1 MSLSSSPSPF
11 KLDEVVLLEREHIT
25 LSLSPIFFWRRLVS
39 DYPRNLC
46 GRMRPLDSILWW
58 SRNLKKTMMM
68 YQTSLN
74 HTITPKQYDPN
85 RLRVR
90 DYRSRPNRRLYS
102 STTQRSDDEFNEI
115 TSLLGGK
122 EWGEYEVDDLIELVA
137 VIDEE
142 GEDEGE
148 KYYFEIVQKS
158 INDSGVSFIG
168 YIDGLEYQLDIS
180 KTVEEAR
187 LHTRDGGGGNFSS
200 SVPKELLNFCPEF
213 EILHKDLTTANK
225 YPVFN
230 SSRHKRTIR
239 VDWVKHE
246 KITDLAALKTK
257 ASENPDFWSLGTTPS
272 QPPLTAIE
280 RLTLNAGEIYALLAG
295 NRPLALIQLYAPFVE
310 DGQAQPIDCPFV
322 KRALKELV
330 TTSPQIFA
338 CVACRIEG
346 STALSAVF
354 YPNISPN
361 RERASLLASFGA
373 QGALVAQSP
382 YYGVLIGECLGYARE
397 NIYHHVKNTC
407 NLRGD
412 ISKAV
417 LDQVEF
423 DLRECSPV
431 EPLPRWRNGYDDD
444 ALKLVA
450 NGNSQRRRRKK
461 KRSSS
466 SVEALEAFLGKKK

>member
-1 MSLSSSPSPF
+1 VDAGAHSRLHSLVVAEF
-11 KLDEVVLLEREHIT
+11 K
-25 LSLSPIFFWRRLVS
+25 
-39 DYPRNLC
+39 
-46 GRMRPLDSILWW
+46 
-58 SRNLKKTMMM
+58 KKRSMMM

-90 DYRSRPNRRLYS
+90 DYRSRPNCRLYS
-102 STTQRSDDEFNEI
+102 STTQRGDDEFNEI

-148 KYYFEIVQKS
+148 KHYFEIVQKS

-187 LHTRDGGGGNFSS
+187 LHTRDGRGGNFSS

-213 EILHKDLTTANK
+213 EILHKDLTTANR

-310 DGQAQPIDCPFV
+310 DGQVQPIDCPFV

-354 YPNISPN
+354 YPNISPS

-431 EPLPRWRNGYDDD
+431 EPLLRWRNGYDDD

>member
-1 MSLSSSPSPF
+1 
-11 KLDEVVLLEREHIT
+11 
-25 LSLSPIFFWRRLVS
+25 
-39 DYPRNLC
+39 
-46 GRMRPLDSILWW
+46 
-58 SRNLKKTMMM
+58 MMM

-90 DYRSRPNRRLYS
+90 DYRSRPNCRLYS
-102 STTQRSDDEFNEI
+102 STTQRGDDEFNEI

-122 EWGEYEVDDLIELVA
+122 EWGGYEVDDLIELVA
-137 VIDEE
+137 VIDEK

-272 QPPLTAIE
+272 QPPLTVIE

-310 DGQAQPIDCPFV
+310 DGQVQPIDCPFV

-417 LDQVEF
+417 LDQVVI